1 MTSSMK
7 RAGAA
12 SAALAVAALLA
23 GGLAAPASA
32 ATSKATVKGVV
43 TLDGKPVSFARVQ
56 LYRDMGDDVDDPEYA
71 RVKTA
76 NTDSKGRYTI
86 SGVSLVKL
94 SSESAGYAIVV
105 SDRAGNIV
113 RTHRSVRPKAGKVV
127 TRNVWAQR
135 AGIITG
141 KVSRSDGGDPRAL
154 EVTIASEEEEATRDN
169 YFVPEFATAEDATV
183 KADGTFTLG
192 GVAPGTYN
200 ALIVRGAPYA
210 AQCFAPATNTLADCD
225 DSVAQRIGVGAG
237 ERRQIAPLT
246 ATKLLPPTTTVTGQV
261 TDTSGR
267 SLKGIHVSITGSG
280 VSEVGVTRSSGRF
293 TVREVLPDGSYQV
306 RYDDPDGVWASQYL
320 GGGPDKSVR
329 QTITVVSGQPVRS
342 VDTKLKSVA
351 KAKIASRTGKGTAKV
366 AFKITRK
373 ASGSAPSGTLKLS
386 YGDVSKTVKV
396 TKGTATVTLTG
407 LRKGVRKLVAVYSGT
422 GSTAG
427 FSKTVR
433 VTVK

>member
-1 MTSSMK
+1 M
-7 RAGAA
+7 AA
-12 SAALAVAALLA
+12 IALLT
-23 GGLAAPASA
+23 GGLASPAAA

-56 LYRDMGDDVDDPEYA
+56 LYRDMGGDADDPEYA

-94 SSESAGYAIVV
+94 SEESAGYAIVV
-105 SDRAGNIV
+105 SDRSGNIV
-113 RTHRSVRPKAGKVV
+113 RTHRFVRPEAGKVV

-154 EVTIASEEEEATRDN
+154 EVTIATEEQEATRDN

-192 GVAPGTYN
+192 GVAPRTYN

-210 AQCFAPATNTLADCD
+210 SQCYSPSTNALADCD
-225 DSVAQRIGVGAG
+225 DSVAQRISVGAG

-246 ATKLLPPTTTVTGQV
+246 ANKMLPPATTVTGQV
-261 TDTSGR
+261 TDTSGKA
-267 SLKGIHVSITGSG
+267 LKGINVSISGSG
-280 VSEVGVTRSSGRF
+280 ASEVGVTRSSGRF
-293 TVREVLPDGSYQV
+293 TVREVLPSGSYQV

-329 QTITVVSGQPVRS
+329 QPIAIVSGDPVRS
-342 VDTKLKSVA
+342 VDTRLKSISN
-351 KAKIASRTGKGTAKV
+351 AKIATKTGQGTAKV
-366 AFKITRK
+366 AFRITRK
-373 ASGSAPSGTLKLS
+373 ASGSSPSGTLKLS
-386 YGDVSKTVKV
+386 YGDVSKTVTV
-396 TKGTATVTLTG
+396 TKGRATVTLTG
-407 LRKGVRKLVAVYSGT
+407 LRKGVRKLVADYSGT